1 MLDLKRPPSF
11 LDLPN
16 HSAAQGILARIL
28 GLRAASIYYNSLPTS
43 DGLLACSDRILADH
57 GFDIAVI
64 RAASSI
70 IPERGA
76 LLITSNHPTGILDGI
91 LLLSALLSRRD
102 DVRIVA
108 NDVLCRIPVLESR
121 VIPIRKSDSESSAA
135 QTAFLAIRRA
145 WKNQECVL
153 VFPAGT
159 VAHWQWQLRRIED
172 APWSDRIQYLAARSN
187 TPEFR
192 ATLSVRNP
200 LWFHCCAA
208 VSRKARTAL
217 LLRAFFSAINNQSSQ
232 PVAFEMARSEQG
244 KSGATGVKRRQ
255 PRKRHDLDGSLSE
268 RGLAE

>member
-1 MLDLKRPPSF
+1 MAGLKKSTNL

-16 HSAAQGILARIL
+16 HSWVEEILGRIL
-28 GLRAASIYYNSLPTS
+28 GLRAASIYYDSLPTS
-43 DGLLACSDRILADH
+43 DGLLACSDRILTDH
-57 GFDIAVI
+57 GLDLAVI
-64 RAASSI
+64 RAASSF

-121 VIPIRKSDSESSAA
+121 VIPIRKSDNESSSA

-159 VAHWQWQLRRIED
+159 VAHWQWRRRRIED
-172 APWSDRIQYLAARSN
+172 APWSDRIQHLAARSH

-208 VSRKARTAL
+208 LSRKARTAL
-217 LLRAFFSAINNQSSQ
+217 LLRAFFSAKNHEASQ
-232 PVAFEMARSEQG
+232 PVAFEMA
-244 KSGATGVKRRQ
+244 
-255 PRKRHDLDGSLSE
+255 
-268 RGLAE
+268 